1 MIPNVREA
9 KMIQAKISAVIH
21 DVKIFYDHGE
31 QRWAICQLNANTGG
45 LILPNRS
52 GLSTMRPT
60 IMFRCQTAN
69 GQYRA
74 PAEQDVSDLLALRHN
89 AETAFRKGG
98 DWVADQM
105 EAREK
110 QKLADLDARQTE
122 RIANVAKDL
131 KKAIKTE
138 MA

>member
-9 KMIQAKISAVIH
+9 KMVQDKISAVIH
-21 DVKIFYDHGE
+21 DVKLFYDHATE
-31 QRWAICQLNANTGG
+31 RWAICQLNENAGG
-45 LILPNRS
+45 LILPSRE
-52 GLSTMRPT
+52 GMTQMRPT

-69 GQYRA
+69 GQYRS
-74 PAEQDVSDLLALRHN
+74 PIEQDVADLLALRHN
-89 AETAFRKGG
+89 AEIAFRKGG

-110 QKLADLDARQTE
+110 QKMVDLDTRQTV
-122 RIANVAKDL
+122 RIADVAKDL

-138 MA
+138 LA